1 VAGAISAHRSRCA
14 LLSQLGRQANL
25 EPAQGIRAFARQA
38 KGGEQLVIDRLIA
51 VGCQL
56 HYSCSKWTNADRL
69 MSDETKPTITRSEEQ
84 KLLSGK
90 EKLIAGGELWA

>member
-1 VAGAISAHRSRCA
+1 MAGAISAHRSGYV
-14 LLSQLGRQANL
+14 LLSHLGRKANL

-38 KGGEQLVIDRLIA
+38 KGREQLVIDRLIA

-69 MSDETKPTITRSEEQ
+69 TSDETKPTITRSEEQ
-84 KLLSGK
+84 KLLSVK
-90 EKLIAGGELWA
+90 EEPTPGGRLWV